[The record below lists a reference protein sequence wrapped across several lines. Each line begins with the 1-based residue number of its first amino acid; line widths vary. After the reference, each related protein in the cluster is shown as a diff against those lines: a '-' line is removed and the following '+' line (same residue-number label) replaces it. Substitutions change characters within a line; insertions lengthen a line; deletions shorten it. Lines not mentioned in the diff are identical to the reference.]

1 MHELSLR
8 CYSAATPFA
17 SEGERLCSMIM
28 LSKEHP
34 DALICYNDLLAIGF
48 MKEAQSLGFKIPGD
62 ISVAGF
68 DDIPYAQYVS
78 PPLTSVNLQ
87 SEGMGELAMRKM
99 LDLLAGRP
107 AENYTVLD
115 AHLMLR
121 GSTGNRIRE

>member
-1 MHELSLR
+1 
-8 CYSAATPFA
+8 
-17 SEGERLCSMIM
+17 MIM

-87 SEGMGELAMRKM
+87 SEGMGELAMRTM